1 MSAWEGSAWQAA
13 QEAEKERKEREKLS
27 GVARKVIAMDGRAYF
42 ATAAKQ
48 EAASFNVR
56 EAERVARDEQEG
68 KKAAQAVLELVVFD
82 KIRDAAKK
90 GQYVVRLSDYEWPN
104 ISCGSHY
111 LIEALKEYGYR
122 AEVARPCM
130 DPGTEFIIRW
140 E

>member
-13 QEAEKERKEREKLS
+13 QEAEQERKEREKLS
-27 GVARKVIAMDGRAYF
+27 GVARKVMDGRAYF

-48 EAASFNVR
+48 EAAGFNVR
-56 EAERVARDEQEG
+56 EAERLARTEEEG
-68 KKAAQAVLELVVFD
+68 KKAAQSILELVVFE
-82 KIRDAAKK
+82 KIRKAAQM

-111 LIEALKEYGYR
+111 LIQALKEYGYR

-140 E
+140 D